1 VTQEALQATLQDTLQ
16 TDILVIGSGL
26 AGLASAWAAAKR
38 GCQVTMLTRTSNA
51 AESNTNW
58 AQGGI
63 IFHAPEESP
72 DQLVADILSVG
83 GRLSSPHAAR
93 LLSREGPRLV
103 QEILIDELGV
113 PFDSSIDN
121 PEELDLTREA
131 GHSLPR
137 IIHRKDQTGAAIER
151 AFLERV
157 RAHPNIKVI
166 SDATAVDLLTPSH
179 HSLEPTD
186 VYRPLTCVG
195 AYVLDQTT
203 GKIFSLLAKETIL
216 ATGGLG
222 SVFLHT
228 TNPPGARGDGIA
240 MAYRAGARCMN
251 MQYVQFHPTALL
263 APDGCFLIS
272 ETVRG
277 EGGRLVDRQG
287 KEFMQKFHPDGSL
300 APRDIAARAIYQTML
315 KSGEP
320 CVYLDITH
328 KPADY
333 LRERFPGIYAVCIE
347 RGIDLTRQPIPVVPA
362 AHYSC
367 GGIATDDYGRTTV
380 QRLRA
385 AGEVACTGL
394 QGANRLA
401 STSLLECLVWGTR
414 SGAQAAEGIQRG
426 DDFYFPK
433 VADWRYEHEPA
444 DPALITQDWM
454 TIQHTMWNY
463 VGLIRSEKRLDR
475 AMRILSELDLE
486 IARFYEKCEVSDSI
500 IGLRNGMLTALL
512 ILEAAQQARES
523 RGCHY
528 RIN

>member
-1 VTQEALQATLQDTLQ
+1 MQETLQ

-26 AGLASAWAAAKR
+26 AGLAAAWDAAKR
-38 GCQVTMLTRTSNA
+38 GCQVTLLTRA
-51 AESNTNW
+51 EKPEESNTDR

-63 IFHAPEESP
+63 IYRAPGESP
-72 DQLVADILSVG
+72 EQLVADILSVG
-83 GRLSSPHAAR
+83 GGLSSPDAAR
-93 LLSREGPRLV
+93 LLSHEGPRLV
-103 QEILIDELGV
+103 KEILIDELGV
-113 PFDSSIDN
+113 PFDVFKNDSSTEN
-121 PEELDLTREA
+121 PGQLDLTREA
-131 GHSLPR
+131 SHSLPR
-137 IIHRKDQTGAAIER
+137 IVHYKDQTGFAIER

-157 RAHPNIKVI
+157 RSHPNVKVM
-166 SDATAVDLLTPSH
+166 SHATAVDLLTVSH

-195 AYVLDQTT
+195 AYVLDRKTE
-203 GKIFSLLAKETIL
+203 KIFSLLARETIL

-222 SVFLHT
+222 NVFRHT

-251 MQYVQFHPTALL
+251 MQYIQFHPTALF

-277 EGGRLVDRQG
+277 EGGRLVDRHG
-287 KEFMQKFHPDGSL
+287 KEFMQRFHPDGSL

-315 KSGEP
+315 ESGEP

-328 KPADY
+328 KPADQ

-347 RGIDLTRQPIPVVPA
+347 RGIDLTCEPIPVVPA

-367 GGIATDDYGRTTV
+367 GGIATDDCGRTTV
-380 QRLRA
+380 ERLRA
-385 AGEVACTGL
+385 VGEVACTGL

-414 SGAQAAEGIQRG
+414 AGAQAAQGIRRG

-444 DPALITQDWM
+444 DPALIAQDWL

-463 VGLIRSEKRLDR
+463 CGLIRSERRLNR
-475 AMRILSELDLE
+475 AMRILRELDLE

-500 IGLRNGMLTALL
+500 IGLRNGILTALL
-512 ILEAAQQARES
+512 ILEAAQQSRES

-528 RIN
+528 RFN